1 MSTHSKN
8 PMTTTA
14 NPLVRPQTASAE
26 LPAVPLTTEGYSVLH
41 QMMRFRWT
49 SWRAL
54 PDATRSAIAQ
64 EAAAALGEM
73 EKNAAGQSA
82 LFSLIGHKGDLM
94 LVHFRKSFAD
104 LNQAELKMA
113 GLRLSDYLEPTSS
126 YLSII
131 ELGLYD
137 STLKIYKEL
146 TDQGIQPHS
155 DQWKA
160 EIECK
165 LNRHREAMHPRL
177 FPEIPPNRYICFYPM
192 DRRRGEDKNW
202 YTLPIE
208 ERARQMSDHGMVGR
222 RYAGEVK
229 QIITG
234 SIGFDDWEWG
244 VDLFAD
250 DPLVFKKLI
259 YEMRFDHVSAVYAL
273 FGTFYIG
280 LRCPANR
287 LYDLLEG
294 NLPQHNQS
302 AVCPSFELVW
312 GRAPRPSKPSEARQL
327 PAGIATL
334 NALLPANA
342 LPFRMLRLRKSKL
355 VPLHIHAR
363 PAKRHTLHAQ
373 AESLFRGIFS
383 GQPDRPARANHAVPW
398 QSGNLLQDSHNLP
411 RGARPARG
419 FG

>member
-1 MSTHSKN
+1 MTA
-8 PMTTTA
+8 TTTH
-14 NPLVRPQTASAE
+14 PGRPQNTAAQIPE
-26 LPAVPLTTEGYSVLH
+26 VPLTTEGYSVLH

-49 SWRAL
+49 AWRAL
-54 PDATRSAIAQ
+54 PDATRKEIAQ
-64 EAAAALGEM
+64 EAATVLGEM
-73 EKNAAGQSA
+73 EKNTEGQSA
-82 LFSLIGHKGDLM
+82 LFSLIGHKGDLL

-104 LNQAELKMA
+104 LNQAELKLA
-113 GLRLSDYLEPTSS
+113 GLRLSEYLEPTSS

-146 TDQGIQPHS
+146 TDQGVQPHS

-165 LNRHREAMHPRL
+165 LDRHREAMHPRL

-192 DRRRGEDKNW
+192 DRRRGEEKNW

-208 ERARQMSDHGMVGR
+208 ERARQMSDHGLVGR

-259 YEMRFDHVSAVYAL
+259 YEMRFDHVRAVYAL
-273 FGTFYIG
+273 FGQFYVG
-280 LRCPANR
+280 VRCPAAG
-287 LYDLLEG
+287 LEKLLSGE
-294 NLPQHNQS
+294 LP
-302 AVCPSFELVW
+302 
-312 GRAPRPSKPSEARQL
+312 K
-327 PAGIATL
+327 
-334 NALLPANA
+334 
-342 LPFRMLRLRKSKL
+342 
-355 VPLHIHAR
+355 
-363 PAKRHTLHAQ
+363 
-373 AESLFRGIFS
+373 
-383 GQPDRPARANHAVPW
+383 
-398 QSGNLLQDSHNLP
+398 
-411 RGARPARG
+411 
-419 FG
+419 